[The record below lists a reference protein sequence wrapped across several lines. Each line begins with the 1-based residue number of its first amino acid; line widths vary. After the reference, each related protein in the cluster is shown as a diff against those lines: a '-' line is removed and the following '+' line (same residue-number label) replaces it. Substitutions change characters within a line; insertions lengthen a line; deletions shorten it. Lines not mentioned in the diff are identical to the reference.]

1 MQCLLR
7 VFQFYDFTVISFV
20 TLNVNARNGEE
31 LFKSERTERHIAAVA
46 VCFSFDSSDAW
57 WCDDDVQLDDAF
69 VKQETFLNNLSRKA
83 MNCVH
88 NIPII

>member
-1 MQCLLR
+1 MAKNYSNQSAEK
-7 VFQFYDFTVISFV
+7 DIS
-20 TLNVNARNGEE
+20 R
-31 LFKSERTERHIAAVA
+31 LFAV
-46 VCFSFDSSDAW
+46 FSFDSSNAW